1 MLLIYEGIL
10 TVTLNSQ
17 GRDSEVIGQPVN
29 RLKVTPKTLTHIK
42 PTIRASYSTRRYSNV
57 AYTTQLWINRRDPS
71 FVSICHSYY
80 SLDNHTHCYTA
91 CKNGKTL
98 LQSRTRKTV
107 GECADQ
113 QHCRNRTGCKR

>member
-42 PTIRASYSTRRYSNV
+42 PTIRASYFD
-57 AYTTQLWINRRDPS
+57 Q
-71 FVSICHSYY
+71 
-80 SLDNHTHCYTA
+80 
-91 CKNGKTL
+91 TL
-98 LQSRTRKTV
+98 
-107 GECADQ
+107 
-113 QHCRNRTGCKR
+113 

>member
-57 AYTTQLWINRRDPS
+57 AY
-71 FVSICHSYY
+71 
-80 SLDNHTHCYTA
+80 YTA
-91 CKNGKTL
+91 VDKSTRPIICFNLPQL
-98 LQSRTRKTV
+98 LFP
-107 GECADQ
+107 
-113 QHCRNRTGCKR
+113 